1 MTKARASTPSE
12 KEKTVSRSL
21 SLEKA
26 VRIVAGVM
34 ILLSLI
40 LTLTV
45 STNWLF
51 LSLFVSLNLIQSS
64 FTDFCLAAIIL
75 EKLFFSGLKAS
86 KAS

>member
-64 FTDFCLAAIIL
+64 FTDFCLAGMIL
-75 EKLFFSGLKAS
+75 EKLFFSDLKAS